1 MNDQNTPI
9 VPGLCQLPTT
19 SLRVETHVLD
29 PQGRE
34 HHSVK
39 IDWANLNE
47 RWALMWRIEDVLRQ
61 GYAIGMQRVD
71 PKAERLANRYPP
83 HG

>member
-1 MNDQNTPI
+1 MNQNNEAPLN
-9 VPGLCQLPTT
+9 LCQLPTS

-34 HHSVK
+34 HHTVK
-39 IDWANLNE
+39 FDWANLNE
-47 RWALMWRIEDVLRQ
+47 RWAVMWRIEDVLRQ
-61 GYAIGMQRVD
+61 GYVVGMQRID
-71 PKAERLANRYPP
+71 PKVERLAKRYPQ